1 MADLTVNLA
10 GLHLPNPILPGAGPL
25 VGDGELAAAVASGGA
40 GGLVTR
46 TVSVQPAPRGHQSVE
61 VRGGLLNLPSWS
73 PLPLEQ
79 WLKTE
84 YPRARAAA
92 DAAGIPLIISLGYTA
107 EEVAYLTPRLAPF
120 ADAFELSTMHGEP
133 GRITD
138 PWTMDDAGRRIPDS
152 AGMREAAP
160 IVAAIRAIRAAADKP
175 LFVKVNPLGGGEMAA
190 LAREIEAAGA
200 SGITATNS
208 FGPVTTLDIE
218 TGTFALDTPD
228 GHAWLSGTSLKP
240 LALRCVFDIARA
252 VQIPVI
258 GAGGITRVE
267 DAVEFLMAG
276 ASVVQITTGALK
288 TGARFYGRFAT
299 RLDNWLNAHG
309 YASAAEVR
317 GLGIRRWESLQPH
330 RESVPVMYDVAECIG
345 CRLCEVSC
353 HYDAIYM
360 VPGTN
365 KTGGFEVAE
374 FNADRCFG
382 CGLCVVRCPT
392 DALLMPMMQK
402 GGAETGA
409 AQPTIYL
416 HPKTLAPAQP
426 GSGSSK

>member
-1 MADLTVNLA
+1 MADLRVELA

-25 VGDGELAAAVASGGA
+25 VGDGESAAAVAVGGA
-40 GGLVTR
+40 GGLVMR
-46 TVSVQPAPRGHQSVE
+46 TVSVQPAPAGQKSVE
-61 VRGGLLNLPSWS
+61 VRGGLLNLPAWS
-73 PLPLEQ
+73 PLPLAQ
-79 WLKTE
+79 WLEVE
-84 YPRARAAA
+84 YPHARAAA

-107 EEVAYLTPRLAPF
+107 EEVGYLAPRLAPF
-120 ADAFELSTMHGEP
+120 ADAFELSTMHGGP

-138 PWTMDDAGRRIPDS
+138 PWTVEDAGRRIPDT
-152 AGMREAAP
+152 AQLREAGP
-160 IVAAIRAIRAAADKP
+160 IVAAIEAIRAVTDKP

-190 LAREIEAAGA
+190 LAQQIEAAGA

-208 FGPVTTLDIE
+208 FGPVTALDIE

-252 VQIPVI
+252 VTIPVI
-258 GAGGITRVE
+258 GAGGINRVE

-276 ASVVQITTGALK
+276 AAAVQITTGALK
-288 TGARFYGRFAT
+288 TGAKFYGRFAA

-309 YASAAEVR
+309 YASVAEVQ

-330 RESVPVMYDVAECIG
+330 RTTVPILYDVSECIG

-353 HYDAIYM
+353 HYNAIYM

-365 KTGGFEVAE
+365 KTGGFEIAE

-392 DALLMPMMQK
+392 DALLMPMLQK
-402 GGAETGA
+402 DGVT
-409 AQPTIYL
+409 L
-416 HPKTLAPAQP
+416 HPKTLRPAQP
-426 GSGSSK
+426 GSGSIK